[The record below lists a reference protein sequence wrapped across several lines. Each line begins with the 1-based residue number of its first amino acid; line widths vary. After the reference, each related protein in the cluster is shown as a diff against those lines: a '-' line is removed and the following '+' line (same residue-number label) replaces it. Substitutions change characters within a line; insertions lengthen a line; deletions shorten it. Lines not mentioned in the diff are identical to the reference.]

1 MKPNAFLEPN
11 NPAAIFPQHPKPHII
26 DFRSHKMAG
35 SGFTSSGVGRKVLS
49 GATKKS
55 KFAGSC
61 KTTEELEIERIQKE
75 MMQ

>member
-11 NPAAIFPQHPKPHII
+11 NPQAVFPQHAKPHIL
-26 DFRSHKMAG
+26 DMRCHKIAG

-49 GATKKS
+49 GKTKKG

-61 KTTEELEIERIQKE
+61 QTTEELEIERIQ
-75 MMQ
+75 